1 MNIPELVKSNPIY
14 QAIFAIGSLAVLLIV
29 TTTVRF
35 YAVIERFTDTG
46 GDLESVLSRYTA
58 VEAALLLISLAAVCF
73 IWFVLLQGRI
83 AGPIIFNFKR
93 PAEENDDEAI
103 ENNQDFKSTF
113 EQQNLDMLEEN
124 QLLNRTLTLGNNLLS
139 INELQPL
146 LYEAVNATQ
155 KAFDLY
161 HVQIYLAGGF
171 DRTLNLRAGSGRV
184 GTELVRRGHSL
195 AFGPGSINGT
205 AAQRR
210 SIIHVP
216 DTSTSDLHLSNPL
229 LNRTRSELSLPL
241 MASNSLLGV
250 LNLQSSYIEGFSSP
264 IQKAAAKLADQLAI
278 AIDQAKRIA
287 ELKEAQET
295 VREQAARLTRAG
307 WQSWLETIDNTEDLT
322 YYHRPTNRDLNHHAA
337 SNDAQNMFIASPV
350 VVSGAEVGNIQIETD
365 STRQWGL
372 EDMDLVRAVA
382 DQLGQKIENLRL
394 LNESERYREEAEKTL
409 QQITHDNW
417 QSEIEQADF
426 AGFQFDGKKVEELEA
441 TQLESMPFDNQLGL
455 TIQGEEIGSIT
466 ISEPV
471 EDEDLELIASV
482 SESLSGHIESLRL
495 TEQTKRRVFEL
506 SMLNRVNTAI
516 SAELDL
522 FDLIEI
528 VGEEL
533 RRGFNA
539 SSTFISTYNRASNMM
554 EYPYFMLDN
563 NDGVRRIE
571 EKPRTRGTGFS
582 SQVIQSGKPLLI
594 SRNPAEM
601 IRAGALVV
609 DYGDMPH
616 SYLGVPIIFGEE
628 VLGVLSL
635 QNGSN
640 RRLFT
645 ENDQKIVES
654 LASSMALALQNTTLF
669 HETQDALK
677 SSEKRRV
684 ELEAINTVIA
694 DTTSAV
700 AVEEAVDKMAQKLIE
715 VINGELISTTL
726 IQPDNLTLLVVSER
740 TERGTVPDSI
750 GEKFAIDA
758 FEEQEYVIENQK
770 LFSSQESLDSN
781 DHPRLVV
788 LPIIGQSGAIGT
800 VRIEQSANRPGFDTE
815 QIQLAESIVYQ
826 VSTVL
831 ENKQL
836 LSETRQRALREQK
849 VRSITDRIRKGSDQ
863 EEILRIA
870 QEELTNLIGANKSR
884 TWMGPA
890 SKSTIPISPE
900 IAE

>member
-1 MNIPELVKSNPIY
+1 MNIPELVKNNPVY
-14 QAIFAIGSLAVLLIV
+14 QAIFAIGSLAILLIV
-29 TTTVRF
+29 TTAVRF
-35 YAVIERFTDTG
+35 YTVLERFTETNDV
-46 GDLESVLSRYTA
+46 DSVLSRYTA

-93 PAEENDDEAI
+93 SDLGSGEVVENDQDLKAI
-103 ENNQDFKSTF
+103 L
-113 EQQNLDMLEEN
+113 EQKNLAILEEN
-124 QLLNRTLTLGNNLLS
+124 QFLNQTLTLSNTLLT
-139 INELQPL
+139 INDLEPL
-146 LYEAVNATQ
+146 LDEAVNAVQ
-155 KAFDLY
+155 KTFDLY
-161 HVQIYLAGGF
+161 HVQIYLTDGF
-171 DRTLNLRAGSGRV
+171 DKILNLKAGSGRV

-195 AFGPGSINGT
+195 SFGPGSINGT
-205 AAQRR
+205 AAQRKA
-210 SIIHVP
+210 IVHVP
-216 DTSTSDLHLSNPL
+216 DTSDSDLYLSNPL
-229 LNRTRSELSLPL
+229 LTRTRSELSLPL
-241 MASNSLLGV
+241 MASGQLLGV
-250 LNLQSSYIEGFSSP
+250 LNLQSSYISGFSNP
-264 IQKAAAKLADQLAI
+264 IQKAVTKLADQLAI
-278 AIDQAKRIA
+278 AIDQSKRIA
-287 ELKEAQET
+287 ELKEAQQT

-307 WQSWLETIDNTEDLT
+307 WKSWLETIDNSEELS
-322 YYHRPTNRDLNHHAA
+322 YVHRPSNRESDPSLTPEN
-337 SNDAQNMFIASPV
+337 AQNMFIASPI

-365 STRQWGL
+365 SNSQWGL
-372 EDMDLVRAVA
+372 EDMDMVRAVA

-394 LNESERYREEAEKTL
+394 LNESERYREKAEKTL
-409 QQITHDNW
+409 QQITKDNW
-417 QSEIEQADF
+417 QLELEQAEF
-426 AGFQFDGKKVEELEA
+426 SGFQFDGKKVEELEEVE
-441 TQLESMPFDNQLGL
+441 LKDIPSRNQLGL
-455 TIQGEEIGSIT
+455 SIQGETIGSIAVSDH
-466 ISEPV
+466 I

-482 SESLSGHIESLRL
+482 SESLGDHIENLRL

-522 FDLIEI
+522 YDLIEI

-539 SSTFISTYNRASNMM
+539 SSTFISTYNKDSNMM
-554 EYPYFMLDN
+554 EYPYFVLDN
-563 NDGVRRIE
+563 QDGVRRIQ

-594 SRNPAEM
+594 SRNPSEM

-609 DYGDMPH
+609 DYSDMPH
-616 SYLGVPIIFGEE
+616 SYLGVPIIFGDD

-640 RRLFT
+640 KRLFN
-645 ENDQKIVES
+645 ENDQRIVES
-654 LASSMALALQNTTLF
+654 LASSMALALQNTSLLQ
-669 HETQDALK
+669 ETQNALK
-677 SSEKRRV
+677 SSEKRRI

-715 VINGELISTTL
+715 VIDGELISTAL
-726 IQPDNLTLLVVSER
+726 IQSDSKHLLIVSER
-740 TERGTVPDSI
+740 TEQGTVTDNI
-750 GEKFAIDA
+750 GEKFAVDA
-758 FEEQEYVIENQK
+758 YEEQEYVIKNQK
-770 LFSSQESLDSN
+770 PFSSQAGLDLEN
-781 DHPRLVV
+781 NPRLVV
-788 LPIIGQSGAIGT
+788 LPIVGQSGAIGT
-800 VRIEQSANRPGFDTE
+800 VRIEQSANRKGFDLE

-863 EEILRIA
+863 TEILRIA
-870 QEELTNLIGANKSR
+870 QEELSNLIGASKAR

-890 SKSTIPISPE
+890 SRPNSAMAPKNTK
-900 IAE
+900 